1 MGDGLG
7 MSGIGMLD
15 EILFGVNFVIT
26 GGTIEILQFVNG
38 LDCPGIFELITG
50 HPEMKAKNI

>member
-15 EILFGVNFVIT
+15 EILFGVNFEIT
-26 GGTIEILQFVNG
+26 GGTIEILKFVNG
-38 LDCPGIFELITG
+38 LDCPWIFELITG
-50 HPEMKAKNI
+50 HSEIKAKYI